1 VATSS
6 AGRERARTFALA
18 LVVAA
23 CTAAL
28 WWKTVAFGFTNLDD
42 DHNLLANPHFRG
54 WSREHLAWMASAR
67 WMGHWQPAT
76 WLSYALD
83 FALGGLAPAPYHQ
96 TAVLLHA
103 LGAAA
108 LFALARALMA
118 DLTRTRGTALDLAA
132 AVAALS
138 WSLHPLRAE
147 PVAWVTGRN
156 DVLALPLIALAALA
170 WYGRA
175 APRAARVPAAHAA
188 AIVLAALG
196 AAALALSA
204 LHLPGGEALRLEVS
218 HPARLVAALA
228 LWVAALAAAA
238 RLGGGARYALA
249 LSAALLAGGAKEHAA
264 VLPAVFALLD
274 LLRTSGAPAHR
285 RWRTSALELAPCAAG
300 AAVLAVLALWARDVP
315 GDVPPHWAER
325 GAGEALAQAAL
336 AFAFVPWK
344 TLLPRDLTPIHDLTG
359 SIAWTHPEVL
369 AALAAIAAAAWAAWA
384 LRRRAPAVGIALCA
398 YAVLALPTLGLV
410 RFGTAWVG
418 ERYAHASALPWHLL
432 AGAAWLAW
440 RRREAADAPWARAAA
455 LSALA
460 LLARG
465 ALLQAEA
472 WRDSRSLWTAALE
485 VEETPRALANL
496 ALAWT
501 AEAEGS
507 PPGDARRARAVELSA
522 RALQVAAAQG
532 RERPEYERTHAI
544 ALQGTARYGPALE
557 SFARYLALRPDDHDV
572 RLRVV
577 LCLMG
582 LGRRDEAREAALAL
596 RGETGDGA
604 LLARLDELLAVLR

>member
-1 VATSS
+1 M
-6 AGRERARTFALA
+6 RTLALA

-42 DHNLLANPHFRG
+42 DRNLLVHPHLRG
-54 WSREHLAWMASAR
+54 LSREHLAWMASAR

-83 FALGGLAPAPYHQ
+83 FARGGLDPSTYHLTQ
-96 TAVLLHA
+96 VLLHA

-108 LFALARALMA
+108 LFALARALFA
-118 DLTRTRGTALDLAA
+118 ELSPARAAVLDLAA
-132 AVAALS
+132 AVTALS

-170 WYGRA
+170 WHARPC
-175 APRAARVPAAHAA
+175 PREPRVGAAHAA
-188 AIVLAALG
+188 GIVLAALG
-196 AAALALSA
+196 AAVLALSA
-204 LHLPGGEALRLEVS
+204 LRLPGGLALRLELV
-218 HPARLVAALA
+218 HPARLAVAFG
-228 LWVAALAAAA
+228 LWGAAVAAAA

-249 LSAALLAGGAKEHAA
+249 LSAALLAGGAKEHAV
-264 VLPAVFALLD
+264 VLPAAFALLD
-274 LLRTSGAPAHR
+274 VLRAVDDPTR
-285 RWRTSALELAPCAAG
+285 RRLRTSALELAPCVAG

-315 GDVPPHWAER
+315 GDVPPRWAER
-325 GAGEALAQAAL
+325 GALEALAQAAL

-344 TLLPRDLTPIHDLTG
+344 TLAPHGLTPIHDLTG
-359 SIAWTHPEVL
+359 TIAPTSPAVL
-369 AALAAIAAAAWAAWA
+369 ASLAAIAGAGWAAWS
-384 LRRRAPAVGIALCA
+384 LRRRAPAAGIALCV

-410 RFGTAWVG
+410 RYGTAWVG
-418 ERYAHASALPWHLL
+418 ERYAHTSALPWHLL

-440 RRREAADAPWARAAA
+440 RRREASDAPWARAAA
-455 LSALA
+455 LAVLA

-465 ALLQAEA
+465 ALLQAET
-472 WRDSRSLWTAALE
+472 WRDSARLWSAALA

-496 ALAWT
+496 ALALA

-522 RALQVAAAQG
+522 RALQVAASQG

-544 ALQGTARYGPALE
+544 ALQGAARYDEALE
-557 SFARYLALRPDDHDV
+557 AFARYLAERPDDLDA

-582 LGRRDEAREAALAL
+582 SGRRDQAREAALAL
-596 RGETGDGA
+596 RAEATDGA
-604 LLARLDELLAVLR
+604 LIANLDGLLALLP